1 MMTKPTCAQ
10 CSLTHFCFYNDKAG
24 IKPQKRHLK
33 RNETLHRAHD
43 AFTHLYAI
51 EQGALKTHETDPAGH
66 EVIRSLY
73 LKNEVYGYDAIY
85 TRHYVYSST
94 ALTDTIVCEIPYPN
108 FMELIRSQ
116 PELLS
121 RILYLMSQQMASGS
135 YLKWTTAQQKL
146 SAFLLDLSTRLSTD
160 TTHPEFLLPLSYQD
174 IGHYLGLATETI
186 SRILSGLKKNHIISI
201 SKKQVHILQPDALK
215 RMGCTV

>member
-1 MMTKPTCAQ
+1 MMTKPTCTQ
-10 CSLTHFCFYNDKAG
+10 CSLAHFCFYNDKAG
-24 IKPQKRHLK
+24 ITPRKRHLK
-33 RNETLHRAHD
+33 RNETLHHAHD

-73 LKNEVYGYDAIY
+73 FKDEVYGYEAIY
-85 TRHYVYSST
+85 TGHYVYSST

-108 FMELIRSQ
+108 FMELIRSE

-135 YLKWTTAQQKL
+135 YLKWNTAQQKL
-146 SAFLLDLSTRLSTD
+146 SAFLLDLSKRLSTD
-160 TTHPEFLLPLSYQD
+160 IAHPEFLLPLSYQE

-186 SRILSGLKKNHIISI
+186 SRLLSGLKKNHIITI

-215 RMGCTV
+215 RMGYTV